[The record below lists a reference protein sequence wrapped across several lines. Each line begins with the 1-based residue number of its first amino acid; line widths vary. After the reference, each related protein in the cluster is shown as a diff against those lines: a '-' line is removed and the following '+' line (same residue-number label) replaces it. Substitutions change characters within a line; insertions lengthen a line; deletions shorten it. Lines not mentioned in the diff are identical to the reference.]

1 MRRVAAELTA
11 GQPTDDALEALR
23 LRCFS
28 PAIDAIVAA
37 SLVQRRSG
45 GQLGSLLRR
54 LARSFED
61 QQRLGDEVRV
71 ATAQARFT
79 GLLVVGLP
87 LGGGALAE
95 MASPGLAA
103 GLVDSAL
110 TAWLV
115 GVALVPADRRGRP
128 DQEAGTRAGV
138 IVEAL
143 AFGAAAAAAG
153 AVAAIRPRRRPRETR
168 PFAILGGAGRPP
180 SAARGGRD
188 RPTSSAGSR
197 RPGARPGSARGTC
210 SPPRR
215 APRSR
220 APALGLMCGAVLPG
234 RLALVAA
241 ALAPALGSSR
251 PTSGSRA
258 AGASAS
264 PRSGATCPRCSTC
277 SAWPSRRGCRCRRR
291 SPRWR
296 AARARR
302 SPAPGEGSRLR
313 SRSACRSPTR
323 SRRTGAS

>member
-1 MRRVAAELTA
+1 MSGAALLAFAAGGLGALAAARAGRAFAPLLFARTARAAQVVSAATDALLRLGREGREPGAVERRQLLVCGAAAAFCGGAFLFGPVAGVVVAFGAPLAVSRALRARRLAYRHAVERDAPAIALAVADALAGGRSLRGALLDAPATLGGAGGAEMRRVAAELTA

-103 GLVDSAL
+103 GIVDSAL

-115 GVALVPADRRGRP
+115 GVALFL
-128 DQEAGTRAGV
+128 Q
-138 IVEAL
+138 I
-143 AFGAAAAAAG
+143 GAA
-153 AVAAIRPRRRPRETR
+153 VLIRK
-168 PFAILGGAGRPP
+168 LGRV
-180 SAARGGRD
+180 R
-188 RPTSSAGSR
+188 
-197 RPGARPGSARGTC
+197 
-210 SPPRR
+210 
-215 APRSR
+215 
-220 APALGLMCGAVLPG
+220 V
-234 RLALVAA
+234 
-241 ALAPALGSSR
+241 
-251 PTSGSRA
+251 
-258 AGASAS
+258 
-264 PRSGATCPRCSTC
+264 
-277 SAWPSRRGCRCRRR
+277 
-291 SPRWR
+291 
-296 AARARR
+296 
-302 SPAPGEGSRLR
+302 
-313 SRSACRSPTR
+313 
-323 SRRTGAS
+323 